1 MAVAPRRELGD
12 GLIMPPTERGRR
24 AHVRCIGWQ
33 ENGRNRQLAFDLA
46 VVFMSCFG
54 LESFWPIWLAS
65 SLTQNAR
72 PEGTT
77 AATEDRSAGNIEAS
91 SMLTRQSTAG
101 AGPAVHPTKT

>member
-24 AHVRCIGWQ
+24 AHVRCIGRQ

-65 SLTQNAR
+65 LSYA
-72 PEGTT
+72 ECTT
-77 AATEDRSAGNIEAS
+77 RRNDRRHGGLE
-91 SMLTRQSTAG
+91 RR
-101 AGPAVHPTKT
+101 